1 MKIILKK
8 ENKLR
13 EVKTGNANYV
23 YWMLFVP
30 IIGVFISIF
39 RRQFKM
45 VAVNT
50 WLLQAIVL
58 LPITVVIFTLQ
69 QVFAGGI
76 LLFITNFLFFVL
88 YFIILL
94 VWLTAVVGITNYLTI
109 KQYITEGY
117 EIVNE
122 ASPELEAELA
132 KVEAVQK
139 PKWIMI
145 Y

>member
-30 IIGVFISIF
+30 IIGIFISIF

-45 VAVNT
+45 ISVNT
-50 WLLQAIVL
+50 WLLQAVVL
-58 LPITVVIFTLQ
+58 LPMLMVVYTLRLVFTGTIITFMI
-69 QVFAGGI
+69 G
-76 LLFITNFLFFVL
+76 LFFIGL

-139 PKWIMI
+139 PKWIII

>member
-58 LPITVVIFTLQ
+58 LPIIVVVFTLQ
-69 QVFAGGI
+69 QVFANGI

-122 ASPELEAELA
+122 ASPELEAELV